1 MKKARMGKGNDID
14 YKKLVV
20 KTIKNN
26 YSSFFIGLIIFTSFL
41 VFSISTI
48 ANNSLL
54 TANNNTNKQDV
65 VDTTPQIT
73 YIVKPGDD
81 FSIISEKMYGAT
93 KYANNIIQANKIQ
106 DPNIIY
112 EGQKLIIPKISQK
125 PKGQIS
131 SISTK
136 KVIHTTDTYTVK
148 KGDFLW
154 KIAEECYGDGNMM
167 RNIIKANNL
176 TNIENIEIGKVLK
189 IPRN

>member
-1 MKKARMGKGNDID
+1 MNKVRMSKGSYID
-14 YKKLVV
+14 YRKLVV

-26 YSSFFIGLIIFTSFL
+26 YSSFFIGLIVFISFL

-54 TANNNTNKQDV
+54 ITNNNKNIQDV
-65 VDTTPQIT
+65 IDSTPQIT
-73 YIVKPGDD
+73 YIVKSGDD
-81 FSIISEKMYGAT
+81 FSKISETIFGT
-93 KYANNIIQANKIQ
+93 TEYAEDIAQANTIK

-125 PKGQIS
+125 PIGQIS

-136 KVIHTTDTYTVK
+136 KVTHTGDTYTVK
-148 KGDFLW
+148 KGDYLW

-167 RNIIKANNL
+167 KNIIKANNL
-176 TNIENIEIGKVLK
+176 TNIENIEAGKVLK